1 MSEETPDDRPAVEY
15 ALTEDDLMAFAN
27 VGGQTFLM
35 RFDVGTLRVFAF
47 LAVIV
52 IVPLLGFA
60 SGSAEWWEEPGFR
73 HRAVGVVGIF
83 LIALFVFE
91 KPLLN
96 HLLRRRIRAG
106 RFAGLMERRRLELT
120 PAGIRSVTRVSDDT
134 ASWDHISRIVV
145 SAAGLHL
152 IYGARRGFLVPRHA
166 FAKPTDF
173 AAFADA
179 ARRLK
184 RDRAASNAPA
194 AG

>member
-1 MSEETPDDRPAVEY
+1 MSEEAPDDRPAVEF
-15 ALTEDDLMAFAN
+15 ALTVDDLMAFAN
-27 VGGQTFLM
+27 VGGGQSFLM
-35 RFDVGTLRVFAF
+35 RFDTGTLRAFAF

-52 IVPLLGFA
+52 IVPLLGLA
-60 SGSAEWWEEPGFR
+60 SGSAQWWEEPGFR
-73 HRAVGVVGIF
+73 HRAVGVVAIF

-91 KPLLN
+91 KPPLN
-96 HLLRRRIRAG
+96 HLLRRRIVAG

-120 PAGIRSVTRVSDDT
+120 PTGIWSVTQLGPHQPHR
-134 ASWDHISRIVV
+134 RERG
-145 SAAGLHL
+145 GLHL

-184 RDRAASNAPA
+184 RDRDASNARSA
-194 AG
+194 R